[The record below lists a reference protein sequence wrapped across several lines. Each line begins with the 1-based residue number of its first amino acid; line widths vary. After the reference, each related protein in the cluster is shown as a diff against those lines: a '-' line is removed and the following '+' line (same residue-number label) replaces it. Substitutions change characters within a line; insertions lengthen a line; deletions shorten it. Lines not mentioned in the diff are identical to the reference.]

1 MAYYADQV
9 LSQIDDLIGA
19 AARSPVVVGID
30 GQGGSGKSTLAGE
43 FVARAGRGVIVAGD
57 DFYADMPDAQRAA
70 LDASGGYER
79 YFDWERLRAQ
89 VLIPARAGDGLL
101 RYQRYDWAR
110 ERLGPWVETPMPDV
124 VVVEGVYTLRPQ
136 LLGLLDVKIYV
147 RAAEHA
153 RMDRQIARGQNPS
166 DWITRWVA
174 AEDFYVAVCQP
185 WRNADLVI
193 DGEDAQPR
201 PVSAKTTLKRT

>member
-9 LSQIDDLIGA
+9 LSQIDHLIGA

-43 FVARAGRGVIVAGD
+43 FVARAGQGVIVAGD

-70 LDASGGYER
+70 LDAAGGYEQ

-89 VLIPARAGDGLL
+89 VLIPARAGDGVL

-110 ERLGPWVETPMPDV
+110 ERLGPWVEMPMPDV

-147 RAAEHA
+147 RAAERA
-153 RMDRQIARGQNPS
+153 RLDRQIARGQNSS
-166 DWITRWVA
+166 DWIARWVA

-193 DGEDAQPR
+193 DGE
-201 PVSAKTTLKRT
+201 V